1 MPRTGSMLVAL
12 GLLLLSVY
20 AGASGWGEWER
31 RQGLQDFARARQLAQ
46 RDVAATPAAVTAARP
61 SPAAV
66 ERSPAPAADGTIAVL
81 RIPAIGLEVPVR
93 RGTDE
98 GVLLRGAGLVEGS
111 APPGSDGNV
120 AIAAHR
126 DSFFRG
132 LRGLAVGDPIVLVAR
147 DRTRTYRVTRLSVV
161 QPRDIEVL
169 DDVGAP
175 AITLVTC
182 FPFHFVGRA
191 PQRYIVRAL
200 VDDPST

>member
-1 MPRTGSMLVAL
+1 MPRSGSILVAL

-31 RQGLQDFARARQLAQ
+31 RQGLQEFALSRQPMQHA
-46 RDVAATPAAVTAARP
+46 VAAVPVTAT
-61 SPAAV
+61 AV
-66 ERSPAPAADGTIAVL
+66 VPAPPAFQPTPTADGTLAVL

-161 QPRDIEVL
+161 QPRDIAVL
-169 DDVGAP
+169 DDVGTP

-200 VDDPST
+200 ADDPST